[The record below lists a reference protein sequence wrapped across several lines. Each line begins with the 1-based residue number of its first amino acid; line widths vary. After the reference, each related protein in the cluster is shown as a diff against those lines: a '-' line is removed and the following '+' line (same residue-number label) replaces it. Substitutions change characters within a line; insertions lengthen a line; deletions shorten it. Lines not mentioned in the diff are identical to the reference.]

1 MSNLILYNP
10 EEQISM
16 LYDKKITC
24 PVCGSVFKAKAIK
37 KNSYRIIK
45 KDPDFFIRYSRIS
58 PYFYDVWVCDECGY
72 ASIKAD
78 FEKLSDYDA
87 DTIKEQLTPK
97 WHRKNFPEVYDI
109 DLAIQ
114 RYKLSLLNYYTIN
127 ARPSK
132 KAMNC
137 LKLAWMYRL
146 KEDSKNEMTFLKQ
159 ALENLNSAYFNE
171 SFPMYGMNKFTA
183 MYLIGELMRR
193 TGTGEKSLIWFSQV
207 ITSTMA
213 SEKIKDLAR
222 QQKNLVNEGVNEDS
236 INDQKNQ
243 QQMDKK
249 KGLFNKFRI

>member
-109 DLAIQ
+109 NLAIQ

-236 INDQKNQ
+236 SNNQKNQ